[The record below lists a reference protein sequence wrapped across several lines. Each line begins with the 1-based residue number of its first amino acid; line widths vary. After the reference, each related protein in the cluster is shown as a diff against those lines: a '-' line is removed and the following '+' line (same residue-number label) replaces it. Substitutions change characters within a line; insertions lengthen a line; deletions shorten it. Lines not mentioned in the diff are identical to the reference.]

1 MIHNSIPTPHIE
13 ATSPDEIANTVLM
26 PGDPLRAK
34 FIADTYLTDVKQFNQ
49 VRGMLGFTGYYKGK
63 RVSVMGS
70 GMGAPSAMIYFH
82 ELYSYYGVETI
93 IRIGTSG
100 AMQPFIKLRDVV
112 VATAACTNSNINTG
126 RFGPNVTFAPT
137 PDFDLLLATHAQA
150 EKMGITTHFGTVM
163 SGDIFYDEK
172 EEKYGKRLQQYGV
185 LAGEMESAGL
195 YSVARKLNKKSLA
208 MFTISDSALTGEEES
223 AQDRQQGYT
232 QMMEL
237 ALEIAPE

>member
-1 MIHNSIPTPHIE
+1 MSNIPTPHIE

-34 FIADTYLTDVKQFNQ
+34 YVAETYLTDVTQFNA
-49 VRGMLGFTGYYKGK
+49 VRGMLGYTGYYKGK

-70 GMGAPSAMIYFH
+70 GMGIPSAMIYYY
-82 ELYSYYGVETI
+82 ELYAFYGVETI
-93 IRIGTSG
+93 IRIGTAGSNQSYIG
-100 AMQPFIKLRDVV
+100 LKDVV

-126 RFGPNVTFAPT
+126 KFGNIQFCPT
-137 PDFDLLLATHAQA
+137 PDFDLLLACKSKAD
-150 EKMGITTHFGTVM
+150 EMGITTHFGTVM
-163 SGDIFYDEK
+163 SGDEFYGERNAETSEK
-172 EEKYGKRLQQYGV
+172 LRQYGV

-195 YSVARKLNKKSLA
+195 YTTARRLGKRSLA
-208 MFTISDSALTGEEES
+208 FFTISDSALTQEAES
-223 AQDRQQGYT
+223 SKEREQGYT